1 MSVFERCL
9 FHWTEINTYA
19 LDLRAELA
27 EDVRWFHARTEDLFD
42 PKSER
47 LVELVEFLGLPVRAD
62 FLSSRGERVDQHA
75 TFTSLPLNLTD
86 INKHPETIEL
96 ASLLGYAVE
105 DVHDVEIEA
114 RYRRLLGVEEKRHN
128 PIA

>member
-62 FLSSRGERVDQHA
+62 FLSSRGRA
-75 TFTSLPLNLTD
+75 RGPACNLYLTVF
-86 INKHPETIEL
+86 EL
-96 ASLLGYAVE
+96 
-105 DVHDVEIEA
+105 D
-114 RYRRLLGVEEKRHN
+114 
-128 PIA
+128 